1 VPQEE
6 AREEDAAQ
14 SGIPDEQ
21 EFVSYQQWGLDFFAE
36 AVSEERILGAVNNIA
51 GQPID
56 FGPIGVGPGKI
67 AKVRAFGA
75 IGAATAQRI
84 DAPETQARGSAATD
98 REISYRVELPVDL
111 TFELNLQV
119 ETHTFHADLLVPLT
133 LTARAVEGVR
143 IFIVVTPPRSSE
155 VQVRVQAEGIRA
167 SIMQRVANIEG
178 ELRRFVARYVA
189 REVSKPHIEAARL
202 VDVAAAIDR
211 AWAAISPEPTQRALR
226 GTVTDDLN
234 EALETEI
241 RENEETFLEM

>member
-1 VPQEE
+1 VPGSDPGQV
-6 AREEDAAQ
+6 
-14 SGIPDEQ
+14 PDEQ
-21 EFVSYQQWGLDFFAE
+21 DFVSYEQWGADFFAE
-36 AVSEERILGAVNNIA
+36 AVSQERILGAVNNIA

-75 IGAATAQRI
+75 IGAATAQQFEGQQVEGQRVDTPVI
-84 DAPETQARGSAATD
+84 A
-98 REISYRVELPVDL
+98 YRVELPVDL

-119 ETHTFHADLLVPLT
+119 ETHTFHAELLVPLT
-133 LTARAVEGVR
+133 LTARAVDGVR
-143 IFIVVTPPRSSE
+143 IYIEVTPPRSSE

-167 SIMQRVANIEG
+167 SIMQRVTNLEN

-189 REVSKPHIEAARL
+189 REVAKPHIAAARL

-211 AWAAISPEPTQRALR
+211 AWASISPEPSKRA
-226 GTVTDDLN
+226 VTDDLN
-234 EALETEI
+234 EALESEI

>member
-1 VPQEE
+1 VSQDE
-6 AREEDAAQ
+6 ARPDV
-14 SGIPDEQ
+14 PDEQ
-21 EFVSYQQWGLDFFAE
+21 DFVSYQQWGLEFFAE
-36 AVSEERILGAVNNIA
+36 AVSQERILGAVNNIA

-67 AKVRAFGA
+67 AKVRAFGE
-75 IGAATAQRI
+75 IGAATARRVE
-84 DAPETQARGSAATD
+84 APEMA
-98 REISYRVELPVDL
+98 YRVELPVDL

-167 SIMQRVANIEG
+167 SIMQRVANVEG

-202 VDVAAAIDR
+202 IDVSAAIDR
-211 AWAAISPEPTQRALR
+211 AWATISPEPTKRA
-226 GTVTDDLN
+226 VTDDLN

>member
-1 VPQEE
+1 MTSDEVQPDVPDQQ
-6 AREEDAAQ
+6 D
-14 SGIPDEQ
+14 
-21 EFVSYQQWGLDFFAE
+21 FVSYQQWGLEFFAE
-36 AVSEERILGAVNNIA
+36 AVSQERILAAVNNIA

-75 IGAATAQRI
+75 IGAATAQRAE
-84 DAPETQARGSAATD
+84 APEMT
-98 REISYRVELPVDL
+98 YRVELPVDL

-119 ETHTFHADLLVPLT
+119 ETHTFRAELLVPLT

-143 IFIVVTPPRSSE
+143 IYIEVTPPRSAE
-155 VQVRVQAEGIRA
+155 VQVRVQAEGLRA
-167 SIMQRVANIEG
+167 SIMQRVANVER

-202 VDVAAAIDR
+202 IDVSAAIDR
-211 AWAAISPEPTQRALR
+211 AWATISPAPTKRA
-226 GTVTDDLN
+226 VTDDLN

-241 RENEETFLEM
+241 RENEDTFLEM